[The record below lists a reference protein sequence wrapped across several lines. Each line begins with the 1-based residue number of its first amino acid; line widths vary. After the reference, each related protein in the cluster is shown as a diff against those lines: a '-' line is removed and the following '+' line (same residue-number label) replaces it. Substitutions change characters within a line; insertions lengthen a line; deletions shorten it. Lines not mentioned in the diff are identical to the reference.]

1 LKDVVVIVKNLWK
14 YYNYMG
20 HRIAI
25 LRGINATLYRA
36 DIACIY
42 GPSGAG
48 KTTFLKILA
57 GLERPDL
64 GEIIVEG
71 YNLTL
76 LDDDAL
82 ATIRA
87 SIVSYIPQDYGLI
100 EDFTVYEN
108 VELPLLV
115 AGVSE
120 EERRVIILE
129 TLKYMGIAEKM
140 HTKVRYLSGGEKQ
153 RVAIA
158 RALVVTP
165 SLLLADEPTAN
176 LDWENAKKVLELFI
190 KINRDFKTTVVMVSH
205 DARILEFAN
214 RKFALYDG
222 VLKEV

>member
-1 LKDVVVIVKNLWK
+1 MKDVVVIVKNMWK
-14 YYNYMG
+14 YYSYMG
-20 HRIAI
+20 QRIAI
-25 LRGINATLYRA
+25 LKGINATLYRG

-57 GLERPDL
+57 GLERPDV
-64 GEIIVEG
+64 GEVIVEG

-82 ATIRA
+82 SMLRTT
-87 SIVSYIPQDYGLI
+87 IVSYIPQDYGLI
-100 EDFTVYEN
+100 DDFTVYEN

-115 AGVSE
+115 SGVLE
-120 EERRVIILE
+120 EERRVLILE
-129 TLKYMGIAEKM
+129 TLRYMGIADKM

-176 LDWENAKKVLELFI
+176 LDWENAKRVLELFTR
-190 KINRDFKTTVVMVSH
+190 INKDFKTTVVIVSH
-205 DARILEFAN
+205 DARVLEFAN
-214 RKFALYDG
+214 RRFALYDG
-222 VLKEV
+222 ILKEV

>member
-1 LKDVVVIVKNLWK
+1 MKDVVVIVRNLWK

-20 HRIAI
+20 FRIAV
-25 LRGINATLYRA
+25 LKGVDMVLYRG

-48 KTTFLKILA
+48 KTTLLKILA
-57 GLERPDL
+57 GLERPDT
-64 GEIIVEG
+64 GDVVIEG

-76 LDDDAL
+76 LSDDAL
-82 ATIRA
+82 AALRT

-108 VELPLLV
+108 VELPLLA
-115 AGVSE
+115 AGVPE
-120 EERRVIILE
+120 EERRATILE
-129 TLKYMGIAEKM
+129 TLKYMGIAEKIY
-140 HTKVRYLSGGEKQ
+140 TKVKYLSGGEKQ

-176 LDWENAKKVLELFI
+176 LDWENAEKVLELFT
-190 KINRDFKTTVVMVSH
+190 KINRDFKTTIIMVSH
-205 DARILEFAN
+205 DARVLEFAN

-222 VLKEV
+222 VLREV

>member
-1 LKDVVVIVKNLWK
+1 MKDVVVIVKNMWK
-14 YYNYMG
+14 YYSYMG
-20 HRIAI
+20 QRIAI
-25 LRGINATLYRA
+25 LKGINATLYRG

-57 GLERPDL
+57 GLERPDV
-64 GEIIVEG
+64 GEVIVEG

-82 ATIRA
+82 SMLRTT
-87 SIVSYIPQDYGLI
+87 IVSYIPQDYGLI
-100 EDFTVYEN
+100 DDFTVYEN

-115 AGVSE
+115 SGVLE
-120 EERRVIILE
+120 EERRVLILE
-129 TLKYMGIAEKM
+129 TLRYMGIADKM

-176 LDWENAKKVLELFI
+176 LDWENAEKVLELFTR
-190 KINRDFKTTVVMVSH
+190 INRDFKTTIVIVSH
-205 DARILEFAN
+205 DARVLEFAN
-214 RKFALYDG
+214 RRFALYDG
-222 VLKEV
+222 ILKEV